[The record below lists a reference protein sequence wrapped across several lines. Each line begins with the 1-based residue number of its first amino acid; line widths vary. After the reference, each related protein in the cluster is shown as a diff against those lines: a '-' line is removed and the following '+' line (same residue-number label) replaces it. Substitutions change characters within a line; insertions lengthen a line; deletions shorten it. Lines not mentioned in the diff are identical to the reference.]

1 MEYADKI
8 IEILRGVKD
17 DIDYEMEDNLVDG
30 GLLDSF
36 DLVGVITELK
46 EAFDIDITIDDISAE
61 NFNSVEAICALVG
74 RIINED

>member
-1 MEYADKI
+1 MEYSEKI

-17 DIDYEMEDNLVDG
+17 DIDYEMEDSLVDG

-61 NFNSVEAICALVG
+61 NFNSVEAICALVD